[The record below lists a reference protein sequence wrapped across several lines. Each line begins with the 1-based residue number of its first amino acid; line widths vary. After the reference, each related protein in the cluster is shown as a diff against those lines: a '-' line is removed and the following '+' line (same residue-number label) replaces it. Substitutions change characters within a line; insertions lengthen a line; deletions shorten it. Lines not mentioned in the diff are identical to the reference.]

1 MIQVSHLSYRIGRKE
16 LLSDISLEAQAGAFT
31 AIIGANGA
39 GKSTLLKIL
48 CRDYP
53 LQQGHVY
60 FHGKPLQNFSVAE
73 LSRIRAVLSQQQQLS
88 LPFVCE
94 ELVLMGRYPHFNGHP
109 TQTDHQIVAFAMQ
122 QAGVAHLKGRIYQ
135 TLSGGEQ
142 QRVQLARVLAQITDL
157 SEIQAPQM
165 PIATPKYLFLD
176 EPITGLD
183 LPHQYHTLDL
193 ARQLAYKGYCVV
205 AVLHDLNLAAQYADH
220 LIMLKKGSVVAA
232 GSPQEVMTCENI
244 HRVFGVEVNL
254 MQHPELGC
262 PFIVNVRRQTCNKIT
277 HTLEG
282 SLHYKHLKTDKKR

>member
-157 SEIQAPQM
+157 SEIQAPQT

-183 LPHQYHTLDL
+183 LSHQYHTLDL
-193 ARQLAYKGYCVV
+193 ARQKAENPKVRIRKAAKQLGVSEAELV
-205 AVLHDLNLAAQYADH
+205 ACGIGQTAIRLEGDFRE
-220 LIMLKKGSVVAA
+220 MLKDVPSLGYVMALTRNDHVVHERKGVYEQVSFDNHVGLVL
-232 GSPQEVMTCENI
+232 GEDIDLRLFMT
-244 HRVFGVEVNL
+244 H
-254 MQHPELGC
+254 
-262 PFIVNVRRQTCNKIT
+262 
-277 HTLEG
+277 
-282 SLHYKHLKTDKKR
+282 

>member
-1 MIQVSHLSYRIGRKE
+1 MIQVSHLNYRIGQKA
-16 LLSDISLEAQAGAFT
+16 LLSDVSLEAQMGAFT
-31 AIIGANGA
+31 AIAGANGA

-53 LQQGHVY
+53 LQEGRVH
-60 FHGKPLQNFSVAE
+60 FHGKPLSGFSGEE
-73 LSRIRAVLSQQQQLS
+73 LAQIRAVLSQQQQLS

-109 TQTDHQIVAFAMQ
+109 TRTDHEIAAFAMQ

-142 QRVQLARVLAQITDL
+142 QRVQLARVLAQITDR
-157 SEIQAPQM
+157 SEMQAPQM

-183 LPHQYHTLDL
+183 LLHQYHTLDL
-193 ARQLAYKGYCVV
+193 ARQLAQKGYCVV

-220 LIMLKKGSVVAA
+220 LIMLKKGKVVAA
-232 GSPQEVMTCENI
+232 GNPQEVMTCENI

-262 PFIVNVRRQTCNKIT
+262 PFIVNVRRQACAG
-277 HTLEG
+277 HAL
-282 SLHYKHLKTDKKR
+282 SLHDVP

>member
-1 MIQVSHLSYRIGRKE
+1 MIQVSHLSYRIGTKQ
-16 LLSDISLEAQAGAFT
+16 LLSDVSLEAQMGAFT
-31 AIIGANGA
+31 AIVGANGA
-39 GKSTLLKIL
+39 GKSTLLKVL

-53 LQQGHVY
+53 LQQGSVY
-60 FHGKPLQNFSVAE
+60 FHGKPLNSFSAMQMAQM
-73 LSRIRAVLSQQQQLS
+73 RAVLSQQQQLS

-109 TQTDHQIVAFAMQ
+109 TPTDRAIVDFAMQ
-122 QAGVAHLKGRIYQ
+122 QTDTQHLKGRTYQ

-142 QRVQLARVLAQITDL
+142 QRVQLARVLAQITDR
-157 SEIQAPQM
+157 SEMQAPQM

-183 LPHQYHTLDL
+183 LLHQYHTLDL
-193 ARQLAYKGYCVV
+193 ARRLAQKGYCVV

-220 LIMLKKGSVVAA
+220 LIMLKKGKVIAA

-262 PFIVNVRRQTCNKIT
+262 PFIVNVRRQACATSVRTQIV
-277 HTLEG
+277 G
-282 SLHYKHLKTDKKR
+282 G